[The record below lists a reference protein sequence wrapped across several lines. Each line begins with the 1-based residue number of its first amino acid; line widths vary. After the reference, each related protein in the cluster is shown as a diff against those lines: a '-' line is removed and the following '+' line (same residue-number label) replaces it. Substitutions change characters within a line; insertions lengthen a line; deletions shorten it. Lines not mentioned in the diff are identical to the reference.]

1 MSQAPKARQN
11 GVLVQP
17 AGDELLLYDEQ
28 SHRAHCLDARAARVW
43 ALCDGQRTVP
53 EIAREFGQGAD
64 GEVVVA
70 WTLDALAQAELL
82 ERGPSVR
89 EALSRRRMLRNIG
102 LAAIPVVLAI
112 TAPHARAAVSTCSAV
127 GEPCTVKPCCP
138 GFTCTPS
145 LVCQ

>member
-1 MSQAPKARQN
+1 MSDTPKARQN

-28 SHRAHCLDARAARVW
+28 THRAHCLDARAAQVW
-43 ALCDGQRTVP
+43 SLCDGQRTVP
-53 EIAREFGQGAD
+53 EIARAFGQGAE
-64 GEVVVA
+64 GEAVVA
-70 WTLDALAQAELL
+70 WTLDALAEADLL
-82 ERGPSVR
+82 ETGQSVR

-112 TAPHARAAVSTCSAV
+112 TAPHARAAVSTCSIA
-127 GEPCTVKPCCP
+127 GQPCTVKPCCS

-145 LVCQ
+145 LICQ